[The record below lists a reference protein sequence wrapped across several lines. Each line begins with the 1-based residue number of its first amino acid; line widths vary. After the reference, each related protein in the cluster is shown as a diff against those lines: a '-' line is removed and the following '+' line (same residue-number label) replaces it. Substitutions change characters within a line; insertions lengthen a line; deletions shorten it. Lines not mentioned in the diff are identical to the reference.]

1 MGRDELLSVLL
12 AAAPPKIASSIMHI
26 PHLHDWPKTEAEAVE
41 LQNQFAGRV
50 DVSPELTTFDFVA
63 GCDIAYHLTEPILF
77 AAVVV
82 VRVSDRAVIETRTT
96 TKEVNFPYIPGL
108 LSFREIPALLTA
120 FTELR
125 HSPNA
130 VMLDGQGIAH
140 PRRFGLACHL
150 GLWLGLPCLGCA
162 KSWLIGDYSEP
173 GPEAGDATPLT
184 VGDEVVGSVMRSAAG
199 ANPVFVSPGHL
210 IDIASAN
217 AVVRA
222 TLSGYRHP
230 TPTREAHMAAN
241 ALRQEFRASS

>member
-1 MGRDELLSVLL
+1 ML
-12 AAAPPKIASSIMHI
+12 ATVPATARSQIDSRNMHI
-26 PHLHDWPKTEAEAVE
+26 PHLHDWPNTESEAIE
-41 LQNQFAGRV
+41 LQKQLAGRI
-50 DVSPELTTFDFVA
+50 DVSRPLTTFDLVA

-162 KSWLIGDYSEP
+162 KSWLTGEYSEP
-173 GPEAGDATPLT
+173 GQEAGDATPLT

-241 ALRQEFRASS
+241 ALRQEFRPSS